1 VTYGARS
8 HSGSAEG
15 VDVDTVR
22 LGVVGAGNIA
32 AMNVKGYLLDP
43 RCEVAAVCDTDERV
57 GREAAQTWGVADYY
71 SDLGAMLADDSLDA
85 VEILTPTHLHH
96 DHVIAALEAGKHVSV
111 QKPVANTVDEGLAM
125 QAAAERAGK
134 TLRISECFVHYP
146 PLELAKKLV
155 ADGAIGQPTGLRIR
169 TLVGQT
175 DSAFQA
181 ALRPEGYG
189 WRLDKRSPGGHLF
202 DDNVHKYAM
211 ATWLLD
217 LDIISVQAVVRR
229 RDFFFEPCAA
239 IFEYEDPQVLGTME
253 VQYAPELYMR
263 SSYYGADEFFEIT
276 GDEGQIWVTR
286 ATGEMLDL
294 APVMLF
300 TGTAQGRTT
309 TEYTDLDADWGAGF
323 VRSSQHFIDSLVND
337 TPADMS
343 PEAAIKVLQLCF
355 AVYQASEI
363 GSSVDPRTITG
374 SVTPTGWGDW

>member
-1 VTYGARS
+1 M
-8 HSGSAEG
+8 
-15 VDVDTVR
+15 
-22 LGVVGAGNIA
+22 VGAGNIA

-43 RCEVAAVCDTDERV
+43 RCQVAAVCDTDEQV
-57 GREAAQTWGVADYY
+57 GRAAASAWGGAEFY
-71 SDLGAMLADDSLDA
+71 SDLDAMLADDALDA
-85 VEILTPTHLHH
+85 VEVLTPTHLHH

-125 QAAAERAGK
+125 QAAAERTNR

-155 ADGAIGQPTGLRIR
+155 ADGAIGRPTGLRIR

-175 DSAFQA
+175 DSSFQA
-181 ALRPEGYG
+181 GLRPEGYR

-211 ATWLLD
+211 ALWLLD
-217 LDIISVQAVVRR
+217 LDITSVQAVVRR
-229 RDFFFEPCAA
+229 RDFFFEPCAV
-239 IFEYEDPQVLGTME
+239 IFEYEDPEVLGTME
-253 VQYAPELYMR
+253 VQYAPKLHMR

-300 TGTAQGRTT
+300 TGTAEGRQT
-309 TEYTDLDADWGAGF
+309 TEFTDLDADWGAGF
-323 VRSSQHFIDSLVND
+323 VRSSQHFVDSLVNG

-343 PEAAIKVLQLCF
+343 VESAIKVLQLCF
-355 AVYQASEI
+355 AVYQASDT

-374 SVTPTGWGDW
+374 AVSPAGWGDWEL

>member
-1 VTYGARS
+1 M
-8 HSGSAEG
+8 
-15 VDVDTVR
+15 DKVR
-22 LGVVGAGNIA
+22 LGVLGAGNIA
-32 AMNVKGYLLDP
+32 ATNVMGYLLDP
-43 RCEVAAVCDTDERV
+43 SCDVAVVCDLDENV
-57 GREAAQTWGVADYY
+57 GRQAAEEWGATYVRDM
-71 SDLGAMLADDSLDA
+71 DDMLADDSLQA

-111 QKPVANTVDEGLAM
+111 QKPVANSVEEAHAM
-125 QAAAERAGK
+125 AAAAERAGR
-134 TLRISECFVHYP
+134 TLRVSECFLHYP
-146 PLELAKKLV
+146 PLELAKNLV
-155 ADGAIGQPTGLRIR
+155 RDGAIGKPTGLRIR

-175 DSAFQA
+175 TSPFQA

-211 ATWLLD
+211 ALWLLD
-217 LDIISVQAVVRR
+217 LDITSVQAVVRR
-229 RDFFFEPCAA
+229 RDLFFEPLAA
-239 IFEYEDPQVLGTME
+239 IFEYEDPMVLGTME
-253 VQYAPELYMR
+253 VQYAPKLYMR

-300 TGTAQGRTT
+300 TGTEKECTT
-309 TEYTDLDADWGAGF
+309 MEFRDIDADWGAGF
-323 VRSSQHFIDSLVND
+323 IRSSQHFISSILNG
-337 TPADMS
+337 TTADMT

-363 GSSVDPRTITG
+363 GTSVDPRTVAG
-374 SVTPTGWGDW
+374 SVSPAGWADW